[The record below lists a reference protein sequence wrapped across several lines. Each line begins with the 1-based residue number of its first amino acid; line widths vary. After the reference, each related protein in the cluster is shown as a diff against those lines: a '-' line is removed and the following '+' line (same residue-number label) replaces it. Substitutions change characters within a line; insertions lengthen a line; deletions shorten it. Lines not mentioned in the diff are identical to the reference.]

1 MPEPI
6 AFIDEEFVPASEA
19 KVSILEPTFTK
30 SDVVYDTL
38 SATDRMIFRL
48 DDHLDRFANS
58 CAAMSLKPP
67 HERDEIARIVAE
79 CIDRSG
85 YDDSCVTMMGTRG
98 PYNDISSR
106 DPRDC
111 RNGLIVVAVPYY
123 YVMPKEKVE
132 NGINLAV
139 VDNRR
144 VPAESVD
151 ARVKNFNWMD
161 LTRGLL
167 EAYGKGGDSA
177 VLCTPDGKLSEGPG
191 FNVWLARDGRLM
203 TPRGNLLEGITRRSI
218 FELAAEIGVEA
229 VETDL
234 YPDDLRNA
242 DEAFTSTTAGAVT
255 PVTEIDGKP
264 LGNGAPGLLTTQLGD
279 RYWSRRK
286 EGWHGTPVD
295 DLLNKEAQGSA

>member
-1 MPEPI
+1 MPEPV
-6 AFIDEEFVPASEA
+6 AFIDEKFVPASEA

-38 SATDRMIFRL
+38 SATDRLIFRL
-48 DDHLDRFANS
+48 DDHLDRFQNS
-58 CAAMSLKPP
+58 CDAMAIKPP
-67 HERDEIARIVAE
+67 HERDELKRIIAE

-85 YDDSCVTMMGTRG
+85 YDDACATMMGTRG

-111 RNGLIVVAVPYY
+111 QNGLIVVAVPYY
-123 YVMPKEKVE
+123 YVMPKDKRDS
-132 NGINLAV
+132 GINISV

-144 VPAESVD
+144 VSADAVD

-177 VLCTPDGKLSEGPG
+177 MLCTSDGKLSEGPG
-191 FNVWLARDGRLM
+191 FNVWISKNGRLL
-203 TPRGNLLEGITRRSI
+203 TPRGNLLEGMTRRSI

-229 VETDL
+229 IESDL
-234 YPDDLRNA
+234 YPDDLRGA
-242 DEAFTSTTAGAVT
+242 DEAFSTTTAGAVT
-255 PVTEIDGKP
+255 PITQVDSKP
-264 LGNGAPGLLTTQLGD
+264 LGNGAPGIMTTQLSD

-286 EGWHGTPVD
+286 EGWHGTLVD
-295 DLLNKEAQGSA
+295 DLLVKEPAGSA